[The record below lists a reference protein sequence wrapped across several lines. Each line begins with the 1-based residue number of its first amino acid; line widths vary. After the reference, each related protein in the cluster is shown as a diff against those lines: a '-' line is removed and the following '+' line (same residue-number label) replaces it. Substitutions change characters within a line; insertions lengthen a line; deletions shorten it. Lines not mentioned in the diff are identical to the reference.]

1 MRAVGPEASDSPVR
15 IGAKLRGSRLAQGM
29 TVEQV
34 AAATRLSKGFI
45 SKVERDE
52 TSPSVATL
60 VTLCQVLSLPIGSLF
75 EEADT
80 ATVELAD
87 APLVN
92 LGGTGA
98 TDRMVTPR
106 GQAKVQVLRST
117 LKPGADGGQR
127 LYTINCEVEVVHVI
141 SGALTVVFAGHEVP
155 LGPGATLTFP
165 GGEPHTWRNTG
176 DGTTEVVWVITP
188 AAWSGSN

>member
-1 MRAVGPEASDSPVR
+1 MRPVSPQASDAPVR

-60 VTLCQVLSLPIGSLF
+60 VTLCQALSLPIGSLF
-75 EEADT
+75 EEAPS

-87 APLVN
+87 APLIN
-92 LGGTGA
+92 MGGTGA
-98 TDRMVTPR
+98 VERLVTPR
-106 GQAKVQVLRST
+106 AQAKVQVLRST
-117 LKPGADGGQR
+117 LEPGADGGRQ
-127 LYTINCEVEVVHVI
+127 LYTINCEVEVIHVVTGRI
-141 SGALTVVFAGHEVP
+141 TVVFATHEVA

-165 GGEPHTWRNTG
+165 GREPHTWRNTG
-176 DGTTEVVWVITP
+176 EETAEVLWVITP